1 MTDLEKLKQE
11 YKETMRKLDE
21 LRQAKRRLIQQ
32 KRGFNIDQSEFEKQY
47 FQIVA
52 SEKKLLTE
60 IYDLD
65 INIKVAQL
73 EQLFQQNKYIT
84 AFWRPKAYA
93 LPLVPSRGKPFILKR
108 KIRTPCG
115 HEVDLIKHAL
125 ALQEPK
131 RSFYLDGYLRAF
143 REPFHET
150 YGTIEQEIVCPKCGR
165 KHVLTLELKPLP
177 AGTSE

>member
-1 MTDLEKLKQE
+1 MNDLEKLKQQ

-60 IYDLD
+60 IYNLD

-73 EQLFQQNKYIT
+73 EQLFQQNKYTT
-84 AFWRPKAYA
+84 AFWRPQTFA

-108 KIRTPCG
+108 KIRTPCN
-115 HEVDLIKHAL
+115 HQVDLIKYAL
-125 ALQEPK
+125 ELEEPQ

-143 REPFHET
+143 TEPMRET

-177 AGTSE
+177 EEPQ

>member
-1 MTDLEKLKQE
+1 LTDLEKLRQQHKQA
-11 YKETMRKLDE
+11 RKRLDE
-21 LRQAKRRLIQQ
+21 LRQTKWNLIKQ
-32 KRGFNIDQSEFEKQY
+32 KRCYQLDQAEFEKQY
-47 FQIVA
+47 SQIVA

-60 IYDLD
+60 IYNIDLE
-65 INIKVAQL
+65 IKVAEL
-73 EQLFQQNKYIT
+73 EQLFQQNKYVT
-84 AFWRPKAYA
+84 AFWRPLARA
-93 LPLVPSRGKPFILKR
+93 LPLVQPRGKPFILKR
-108 KIRTPCG
+108 KIRMPCN

-125 ALQEPK
+125 GLEEPE